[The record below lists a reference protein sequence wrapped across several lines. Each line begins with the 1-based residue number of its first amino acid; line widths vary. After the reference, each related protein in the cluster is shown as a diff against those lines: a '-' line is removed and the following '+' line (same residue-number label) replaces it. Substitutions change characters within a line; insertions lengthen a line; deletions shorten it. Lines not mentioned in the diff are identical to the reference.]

1 MRMLSK
7 FILASF
13 LCLATA
19 SADEEK
25 THDITL
31 QIHINCPESEEFMDF
46 VKTVPEPGHHAKDFE
61 EWKESFIANMT
72 RIIALVES
80 EQVNNCS
87 WGVNTEVHVPQ
98 DDTNEI
104 QE

>member
-1 MRMLSK
+1 MHIIPK
-7 FILASF
+7 FVLASF
-13 LCLATA
+13 LFLAAA
-19 SADEEK
+19 SAGEEK

-31 QIHINCPESEEFMDF
+31 QIQINCPESQEFLDF

-61 EWKESFIANMT
+61 EWKQSFVANMT

-87 WGVNTEVHVPQ
+87 WGVNSEVHVPQ
-98 DDTNEI
+98 NDADE